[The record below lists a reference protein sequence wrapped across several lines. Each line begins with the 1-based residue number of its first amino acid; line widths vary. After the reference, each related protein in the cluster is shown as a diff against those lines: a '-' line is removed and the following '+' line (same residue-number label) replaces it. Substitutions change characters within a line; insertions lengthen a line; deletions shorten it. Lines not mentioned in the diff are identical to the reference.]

1 MDDLFDYPRGA
12 ATLRHDQSRAA
23 TRTPANP
30 TINAGSTSVMDES
43 MRLAAA
49 TPAPAAERSP
59 TGIGAEADR
68 HAYEPCRPMIKA
80 MGEHPGMGLMS

>member
-1 MDDLFDYPRGA
+1 
-12 ATLRHDQSRAA
+12 
-23 TRTPANP
+23 
-30 TINAGSTSVMDES
+30 MDES

-59 TGIGAEADR
+59 TGIGEEADR

-80 MGEHPGMGLMS
+80 MSEHPGMGLMS